1 MHQHIVVVQHRSSIH
16 GSFQDTVVLIIIMC
30 QFAVRKLIESG
41 SARSKHVVRLVDIRF
56 YTVDILILVT
66 RRIPDVIL
74 IDGPVI
80 LVQYLDGTGTGIKR
94 ESRKKGAAA
103 GIELVVDKLHIP
115 EMIILRTSRLQAAY
129 QLHQFALVLFL
140 GSSVSPH
147 FAPSVSV
154 EQVVREGSAIGTFLL
169 AVGIDLVIPDFA
181 PVHLESQWI
190 SIADFPIRHI
200 ELDDTQSIAQIGEF
214 AIHIDIVDGLVA
226 RDGGRIVIRQIL
238 HAPVLGVHQVDV
250 GIAVEDEQPLG
261 SLVVSDVLDIAVVQK
276 VHLAEGLNALV
287 VSVVSIEIAGSL
299 HEYPVAGFFYFLHFA
314 VRHIGF
320 PVADGGAALES
331 GNLKNQEREE
341 YPYFLSHLSK
351 CI

>member
-1 MHQHIVVVQHRSSIH
+1 M
-16 GSFQDTVVLIIIMC
+16 
-30 QFAVRKLIESG
+30 
-41 SARSKHVVRLVDIRF
+41 DIRF
-56 YTVDILILVT
+56 YTVDILILIT

-94 ESRKKGAAA
+94 NSRKKGAAA

-115 EMIILRTSRLQAAY
+115 EMIILRTSWQQAAY

-140 GSSVSPH
+140 GSGVSPH
-147 FAPSVSV
+147 LAPSVPV

-181 PVHLESQWI
+181 PVHLESQSI

-200 ELDDTQSIAQIGEF
+200 ELDDAQSIAEIGEF

-238 HAPVLGVHQVDV
+238 HVPVLGVHQVDV
-250 GIAVEDEQPLG
+250 GIVVEDEQPLG

-276 VHLAEGLNALV
+276 IHLAEGLNALV

-331 GNLKNQEREE
+331 GNLKDQEREE